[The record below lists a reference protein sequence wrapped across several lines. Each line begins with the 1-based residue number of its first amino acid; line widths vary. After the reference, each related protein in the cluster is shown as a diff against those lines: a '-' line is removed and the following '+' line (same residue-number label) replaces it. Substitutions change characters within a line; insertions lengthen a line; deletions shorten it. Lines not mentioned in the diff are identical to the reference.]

1 LRKSGSKQDIVIATC
16 NYFYQGWQETAFQEI
31 SLGTSPRDSL
41 EQMIRFSVQCCIN
54 DSRNRIFTTEICALA
69 LHNREVLNG
78 WNQFASTTRNVFF
91 AAASVAARNEMNI
104 PNVRL
109 AVDWMYTTFPG
120 VKNRAVY
127 EPDFCNTERIETVVP
142 YLMRQLESNCF

>member
-1 LRKSGSKQDIVIATC
+1 
-16 NYFYQGWQETAFQEI
+16 
-31 SLGTSPRDSL
+31 
-41 EQMIRFSVQCCIN
+41 VQCCIN

-69 LHNREVLNG
+69 LHNREVHNG

-91 AAASVAARNEMNI
+91 AAASAAARSEMKI

-109 AVDWMYTTFPG
+109 AVDWMYTTFQG

-127 EPDFCNTERIETVVP
+127 EPDFCNAERVETVVQ
-142 YLMRQLESNCF
+142 YLMRQLESNYF